1 MRPIEE
7 YISPLV
13 QGQFP
18 SFYKEEGPLFLLF
31 AEEYYKWLETRTYTN
46 NGAVKDGGYVMA
58 YARNLLDNRDIDK
71 TLDEFLVYF
80 YQKYL
85 KNIQFVT
92 QTNKKF
98 LLKAAQDLYRSKG
111 SERSLDLIFRLLYG
125 ETVQVYLPSRDIFK
139 ASSGK
144 WYLPKYL
151 EVTRSSRTPFLLNK
165 EITGS
170 KSGAKAFIEQIITR
184 VVNGR
189 LIDVLYMSN
198 VRGDFQYGDII
209 TDNGLVADAPR
220 VTGSLTSMNVT
231 TGGREFEEGE
241 IVDIVSDFGVRGK
254 ARVTGIQ
261 STTGVVDFAI
271 TDIYSSTRSTYRLSP
286 PGFQPSTTN
295 VYSYGTST
303 TVAFYNVSLITP
315 LSIFSGIQRWAI
327 SSGSYNTP
335 VVTPGG
341 GSGYSNT
348 AQVIV
353 SDKVMQ
359 ISKINASTNT
369 FLKFEKVT
377 QNLTS
382 AQVHTVIGPF
392 PNTGRLYTAN
402 LSGNSMVFST
412 TGSTGNTANIIFN
425 TTSGDMLAN
434 TYLYF
439 PEIHYVD
446 VNVSTSNTFVVGQ
459 GIVQSNGSSN
469 VTSGIIES
477 ISDTVVIELD
487 TGSIAGGFA
496 PGQFVRQGSTAN
508 GYIVGVPWK
517 SNFNQSNVSYVVLAN
532 VQGTFSNTSGI
543 SAFANVANVTFYLG
557 NATPT
562 FITSTKRLRV
572 ANTSGNS
579 FNESNTIISTSGFV
593 SGTIKASSNVG
604 GYINSY
610 SSVTASGNV
619 MGSNAHTSWS
629 SGLYGFGTGHIGL
642 VDISNTFY
650 YGVGSRLKGTESNIE
665 VEITNIYGGQSA
677 NVQIGFIDNAE
688 TVTVTSDRLAGNND
702 GLGTL
707 TVPYMNIKLTGA
719 NATFGTILDVLVAN
733 GGTGYT
739 NGYTSTSG
747 GSPTAVANLEIITNN
762 SGTIQVIVPIDTG
775 EGYSSDPT
783 ITLSGGSGANVIALF
798 PYGFAGNQTGHLKT
812 ILNEILDSRTLSIG
826 SIATLTNINP
836 GENYNIDPFV
846 YPYEPLVASYN
857 KQDVYIEYDNTTA
870 LFRQGETLIQ
880 TTNKTRYSLTTNT
893 LPITANGGNYYGN
906 NQLNVVTISNGGWGY
921 TNGTVLSTSHQI
933 LSAVIG
939 SPMGYANAHY
949 YYTTITSSI
958 AKANVAIVTNGNGT
972 ITSLTYNN
980 SGVGIVNAASVV
992 IKGNSTDTNKIRA
1005 VGIENGGTNYT
1016 NNELVVFSG
1025 TGSGANAYITTNAN
1039 GTITAVTISANGSG
1053 YTAVPTYTVSRILSS
1068 NVVINDGG
1076 TGYTNGDI
1084 LAFSGGGGINANGT
1098 VSTAAN
1104 GTITS
1109 VTLSNTGNYYTSTPT
1124 VSVTGSGSG
1133 ANLAVSMVGVGQS
1146 LTVYIDAVFTS
1157 NTKPSLPLP
1166 GEYVY
1171 SLTNT
1176 AIYGVVNTSSYDSG
1190 ANSYTILIDPLNG
1203 VFTNGAYRTVTSKHL
1218 ANGSTTNISL
1228 TASVRGYVKS
1238 ATPIPISSLNP
1249 RGWVLVRRTSL
1260 FNDFV
1265 PGKDIIGSIT
1275 GTTANAQSVT
1285 VEAGSLPMGEN
1296 AFIDAKVISAN
1307 GAVTNVEIIDSGL
1320 GYVQDETVS
1329 FTNRQGF
1336 SATAKTNI
1344 LNQGTGE
1351 GRYLSTD
1358 GFLSDT
1364 KKLFDGDYYQEYS
1377 YEVQS
1382 AIPIETYRDV
1392 LREVLH
1398 VAGTQYFGGVLKTS
1412 VEAIDITVEN
1422 ASNSSITVS

>member
-31 AEEYYKWLETRTYTN
+31 AEEYYKWLETRTYTD
-46 NGAVKDGGYVMA
+46 NGTVKDGGYVMA
-58 YARNLLDNRDIDK
+58 YSRNLLDNRDIDK

-125 ETVQVYLPSRDIFK
+125 ETVQVYLPSRDILR

-151 EVTRSSRTPFLLNK
+151 EVTRSSRTPSLLNK

-189 LIDVLYMSN
+189 MIDVLYLSN
-198 VRGDFQYGDII
+198 VRGNFQYGDII
-209 TDNGLVADAPR
+209 TENGLVANAPR
-220 VTGSLTSMNVT
+220 ITGSLTSMNIT
-231 TGGREFEEGE
+231 TGGRGFEEGE
-241 IVDIVSDFGVRGK
+241 IVDIVSDFGIRGK
-254 ARVTGIQ
+254 ARITGIE

-271 TDIYSSTRSTYRLSP
+271 TDIVSDLASTYRLVP
-286 PGFQPSTTN
+286 PTFQPTSN
-295 VYSYGTST
+295 VFLYGDGT
-303 TVAFYNVSLITP
+303 TVGLYNIL
-315 LSIFSGIQRWAI
+315 
-327 SSGSYNTP
+327 YNTISTSSSFFKWVTRGRVLGEP
-335 VVTPGG
+335 IVTPGG
-341 GSGYSNT
+341 GSGYSNS
-348 AQVIV
+348 AQIII

-359 ISKINASTNT
+359 ISKLSSTSNT
-369 FLKFEKVT
+369 FLRFEKVT

-412 TGSTGNTANIIFN
+412 VGSTSNTANIIFN
-425 TTSGDMLAN
+425 TTTGDMLAN

-446 VNVSTSNTFVVGQ
+446 VNVNTSNTFISGESV
-459 GIVQSNGSSN
+459 VQSNGSAN
-469 VTSGIIES
+469 VTTGIIES
-477 ISDTVVIELD
+477 VTDTVVVELD

-532 VQGTFSNTSGI
+532 VQGTFSNLSGI
-543 SAFANVANVTFYLG
+543 SAFSNVANVTFYLG
-557 NATPT
+557 NANPT
-562 FITSTKRLRV
+562 FITSTKRLRIT
-572 ANTSGNS
+572 NTSGNS

-593 SGTIKASSNVG
+593 SGTIKASSNIG

-619 MGSNAHTSWS
+619 MGSNVHTSWTA
-629 SGLYGFGTGHIGL
+629 GQYGFGGGHLGL
-642 VDISNTFY
+642 IDISNTFY
-650 YGVGSRLKGTESNIE
+650 YGVGSRLKGDESDIE
-665 VEITNIYGGQSA
+665 VEITNIYSGQTA
-677 NVQIGFIDNAE
+677 NAQIGFIENAE

-707 TVPYMNIKLTGA
+707 SVPFMSVKLTGA
-719 NATFGTILDVLVAN
+719 NATFGNILDVLVAN

-739 NGYTSTSG
+739 NGYTSTTG
-747 GSPTAVANLEIITNN
+747 GSPSSVANLQIVTNN
-762 SGTIQVIVPIDTG
+762 SGTIEVIVPVDTG

-812 ILNEILDSRTLSIG
+812 LLNDLLDSRNISIG
-826 SIATLTNINP
+826 SIASLTSINP

-857 KQDVYIEYDNTTA
+857 KQDVYIEYDGTPG
-870 LFRQGETLIQ
+870 LFRRGEAVIQ
-880 TTNKTRYSLTTNT
+880 STTGTRYSLTTNA
-893 LPITANGGNYYGN
+893 LPITSNGGNYYGN
-906 NQLNVVTISNGGWGY
+906 NQLNTITISDGGWGY
-921 TNGTVLSTSHQI
+921 TNGTALNTSHQFRNTVYGTGLFFI
-933 LSAVIG
+933 
-939 SPMGYANAHY
+939 NAAF
-949 YYTTITSSI
+949 TSTITGSI
-958 AKANVAIVTNGNGT
+958 AKANVSVVTNSNGT
-972 ITSLTYNN
+972 ITSLVYNN
-980 SGVGIVNAASVV
+980 RGVGITNAASVV
-992 IKGNSTDTNKIRA
+992 IKGDAADTNKIRA
-1005 VGIENGGTNYT
+1005 VRIENGGASYT
-1016 NNELVVFSG
+1016 NNELVVFTG

-1053 YTAVPTYTVSRILSS
+1053 YTTIPSYTVSRILSS
-1068 NVVINDGG
+1068 NVVINNGG
-1076 TGYTNGDI
+1076 TGYTNGDV

-1098 VSTAAN
+1098 VTTAAN

-1109 VTLSNTGNYYTSTPT
+1109 VALSNTGNYYTSTPSVT
-1124 VSVTGSGSG
+1124 VTGSGSS
-1133 ANLAVSMVGVGQS
+1133 ANIAVTLKGIGED
-1146 LTVYIDAVFTS
+1146 LTVYTDAVFTS
-1157 NTKPSLPLP
+1157 NTMPSLPIP

-1176 AIYGVVNTSSYDSG
+1176 SVYGVVNAASYDVDL
-1190 ANSYTILIDPLNG
+1190 NTYTVLIDPISG
-1203 VFTNGAYRTVTSKHL
+1203 VFSNGAFRTITSKQL
-1218 ANGSTTNISL
+1218 ANGSVTNISL
-1228 TASVRGYVKS
+1228 TTSVRGFIKS
-1238 ATPIPISSLNP
+1238 ATPTPISNTNP
-1249 RGWVLVRRTSL
+1249 RGWLLVRRQSL
-1260 FNDFV
+1260 FKDFV
-1265 PGKDIIGSIT
+1265 VGKELIGSVT
-1275 GTTANAQSVT
+1275 GTVANAQSVT
-1285 VEAGSLPMGEN
+1285 VEAGSQAMGEN
-1296 AFIDAKVISAN
+1296 AFIDARVISAN

-1320 GYVQDETVS
+1320 GYIQDETVS

-1344 LNQGTGE
+1344 LNQGVGE

-1364 KKLFDGDYYQEYS
+1364 KKLFDGSYYQEYS

-1412 VEAIDITVEN
+1412 VETIDITVEN
-1422 ASNSSITVS
+1422 PSNSSITVS